1 MDESP
6 PNTLPGGAGEVR
18 RATRRARR
26 TLGDEAADIRGRGP
40 RDEHDRFFASA
51 FGAIGDC
58 SRRGGRAPHPGTG
71 VLLSPNPFRASP
83 EHGKLRRDLRA

>member
-1 MDESP
+1 MLYQGRVAATVASQHAP
-6 PNTLPGGAGEVR
+6 CGAGEVR

-26 TLGDEAADIRGRGP
+26 TLGDVAADIRGRRP

-58 SRRGGRAPHPGTG
+58 ARRGRRTPHPG
-71 VLLSPNPFRASP
+71 RA
-83 EHGKLRRDLRA
+83 